1 MAQTTFRP
9 ASKAA
14 SSKSTPAPASS
25 RENKEKKTISN
36 DTTTMPLGTIN
47 YVLMGV
53 SLLLI
58 VVGFALMSG
67 SGNTGSEWNPD
78 IFASRRIV
86 VAPLVTFLGFIL
98 MAPAILWRKKA
109 DRVPVDA
116 ILNESEA
123 ADIES
128 TMTGPA
134 PTSKP
139 LGYVMIVIGLL
150 VMAVGLFYLKG
161 IIPHWIPT
169 ILGLLLFSYGLKE
182 AGFKGTKKRNNNEN
196 KS

>member
-25 RENKEKKTISN
+25 RENKKTISN

-86 VAPLVTFLGFIL
+86 VAPVVICIGIGVIVWGI
-98 MAPAILWRKKA
+98 MRKP
-109 DRVPVDA
+109 R
-116 ILNESEA
+116 NEE
-123 ADIES
+123 E
-128 TMTGPA
+128 
-134 PTSKP
+134 
-139 LGYVMIVIGLL
+139 
-150 VMAVGLFYLKG
+150 
-161 IIPHWIPT
+161 
-169 ILGLLLFSYGLKE
+169 
-182 AGFKGTKKRNNNEN
+182 R
-196 KS
+196 